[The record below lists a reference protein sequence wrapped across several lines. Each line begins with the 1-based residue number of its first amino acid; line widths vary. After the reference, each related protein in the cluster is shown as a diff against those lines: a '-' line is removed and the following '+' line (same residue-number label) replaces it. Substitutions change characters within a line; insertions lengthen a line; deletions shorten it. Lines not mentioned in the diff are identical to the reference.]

1 MNKDKFFPW
10 FLGFCDAEGS
20 FICNLVPRINKQNL
34 VTSYRVLYRIQIGL
48 NIKDK
53 AILELISSKLGG
65 KIYNYPEKEE
75 SCLCF
80 TSFESM
86 NYLIENVFSKYPLLT
101 VYQANRYEKLRQG
114 LQNKIN
120 RVDSIEE
127 FNAIKFDEIVPNF
140 EECSSFFLDHWLV
153 GFLNG
158 EVCFTQFNGKA
169 GNLKPKV
176 SLEHTSEPALK
187 FFKSHLNLGPQ
198 VSQLKQRENRKI
210 TYRIDITSVSDLSKI
225 CQFLDQTD
233 SLLGNKQNQYKV
245 WKNKFSLN

>member
-1 MNKDKFFPW
+1 MKMNNNPQFFPW
-10 FLGFCDAEGS
+10 LLGFLDAEGS
-20 FICNLVPRINKQNL
+20 FITNLVPRINKQNL
-34 VTSYRVLYRIQIGL
+34 VTSYRILYRIQIGL

-53 AILELISSKLGG
+53 AILELISSKLPLARG

-86 NYLIENVFSKYPLLT
+86 NYLIDNVFSKYPLMT
-101 VYQANRYEKLRQG
+101 EYQLNRYEKLRQG
-114 LQNKIN
+114 LQSKMV

-127 FNAIKFDEIVPNF
+127 FNAIKTDIVTPNF
-140 EECSSFFLDHWLV
+140 NTSSSFFLDQWLV

-176 SLEHTSEPALK
+176 SLEHTDEQALI

-198 VSQLKQRENRKI
+198 VSQLKQRANRKI
-210 TYRIDITSVSDLSKI
+210 TYRIDVTSVHDLSKI
-225 CQFLDQTD
+225 CSFLDKTD
-233 SLLGNKQNQYKV
+233 TLLGNKKDQYNV
-245 WKNKFSLN
+245 